1 MDIIAT
7 QLEEGME
14 VVRPGGKYPVI
25 IEGVVV
31 QGTPRP
37 YVEFYA
43 LNGQMFRV
51 RNEEQFT
58 VLS

>member
-14 VVRPGGKYPVI
+14 VEGRGGYPVI
-25 IEGVVV
+25 IEGVENDERK
-31 QGTPRP
+31 PF
-37 YVEFYA
+37 VEFYA
-43 LNGQMFRV
+43 LDGMKFRV
-51 RNEEQFT
+51 RNDEKFV

>member
-14 VVRPGGKYPVI
+14 IRGRGGYPVI
-25 IEGVVV
+25 VEGVEND
-31 QGTPRP
+31 PRKP

-43 LNGQMFRV
+43 RDGMKFRV
-51 RNEEQFT
+51 RNDDPFV

>member
-14 VVRPGGKYPVI
+14 IKGRNGYPVI
-25 IEGVVV
+25 IEDVVNDE
-31 QGTPRP
+31 RKP

-43 LNGQMFRV
+43 LNGMCFRV
-51 RNEEQFT
+51 SNEEQFT

>member
-14 VVRPGGKYPVI
+14 IKGRGGYPVI
-25 IEGVVV
+25 IEGVENDE
-31 QGTPRP
+31 RKP

-43 LNGQMFRV
+43 LNGMKFRV
-51 RNEEQFT
+51 PNEEEFV

>member
-14 VVRPGGKYPVI
+14 IKGRNGYPVI
-25 IEGVVV
+25 IEGVENDE
-31 QGTPRP
+31 RKP

-43 LNGQMFRV
+43 LNGMKFRV
-51 RNEEQFT
+51 PNEEPFV

>member
-14 VVRPGGKYPVI
+14 ILSPSGYPVI
-25 IEGVVV
+25 VEGVEVDE
-31 QGTPRP
+31 RKP
-37 YVEFYA
+37 YVTFYA
-43 LNGQMFRV
+43 LEGRAFRV
-51 RNEEQFT
+51 RKDETFS

>member
-14 VVRPGGKYPVI
+14 IKGRNGYPVI
-25 IEGVVV
+25 IEDVLNDE
-31 QGTPRP
+31 RKP
-37 YVEFYA
+37 YVEFFA
-43 LNGQMFRV
+43 LDGMRFRV
-51 RNEEQFT
+51 PNEEPFV

>member
-14 VVRPGGKYPVI
+14 VKGHKGYPVI
-25 IEGVVV
+25 IEGVENDE
-31 QGTPRP
+31 RKP

-43 LNGQMFRV
+43 LDGMKFRV
-51 RNEEQFT
+51 RNEEPFV

>member
-14 VVRPGGKYPVI
+14 IRGRGGYPVI
-25 IEGVVV
+25 VEGVENDE
-31 QGTPRP
+31 RKP

-43 LNGQMFRV
+43 LNGMCFRV
-51 RNEEQFT
+51 PNEEPFV